1 MGIPAS
7 PTWFAKCLC
16 LWWKGNSSVVIYEY
30 PVLTSPHEQN
40 GSIQKENE
48 RKSMAQDKP
57 LFYKQ

>member
-1 MGIPAS
+1 M
-7 PTWFAKCLC
+7 
-16 LWWKGNSSVVIYEY
+16 VIYEY